1 MHVDVNQMSQNKH
14 TDSEMR
20 FGSKQQPVNLTCH
33 LYGQGSASLCHP
45 WDSEVCARPQQGSC
59 NPLEGNAAEA
69 HALLL
74 STLVSSA
81 QAHEHMTNRPLLTME

>member
-1 MHVDVNQMSQNKH
+1 MK
-14 TDSEMR
+14 
-20 FGSKQQPVNLTCH
+20 LTCRCH
-33 LYGQGSASLCHP
+33 GQGSASLCHL

-74 STLVSSA
+74 SELVSTA
-81 QAHEHMTNRPLLTME
+81 QAHEKDVIK